1 MNLTERRVEV
11 RGMRRAAIAVA
22 CVAMGVATCVSA
34 AALRVEVSAPA
45 GQDKTP
51 TTLSVDASKMQNMII
66 YRKSPVYPVEAK
78 ANKDTLDGPVVL
90 GVLLGTDGVPVKVF
104 VKTSLRAD
112 YDQSAI
118 DAVSQWRWKPFLLNG
133 DPTTVKTTVTITYSA
148 PE

>member
-112 YDQSAI
+112 YDQSAL
-118 DAVSQWRWKPFLLNG
+118 DAVREWRWKPFLLNG
-133 DPTTVKTTVTITYSA
+133 EPIQVKTTVTVNYTLA
-148 PE
+148 D